1 MGIVPHAGF
10 LLGQKGFF
18 ADPLTLTCY
27 VSNKLHE
34 TLLSKLLCYQ
44 TNKLS
49 HYEVLAIV
57 SEKGGS
63 GKTVLAVNLAVAAEA
78 QGLATAIFDLDPR
91 ANSTVW
97 GDHRQTKIPAV
108 VPAQA
113 PRLPML
119 LEQARANVADLVI
132 IDTPGNAEG
141 VAAQAAIHADAIL
154 IPCRP
159 FGPDLISI
167 ATSVKLA
174 QASGKPFFV
183 VINAAPVQ
191 GVETAEAFAAVSAEG
206 VEVCPVVLH
215 SRKPFVS
222 RFHEGLTALDIE
234 PKGKAAA
241 EVREFFLWICE
252 KVIII
257 PSSQGNKV
265 TRQQA

>member
-1 MGIVPHAGF
+1 MKI
-10 LLGQKGFF
+10 
-18 ADPLTLTCY
+18 
-27 VSNKLHE
+27 
-34 TLLSKLLCYQ
+34 
-44 TNKLS
+44 
-49 HYEVLAIV
+49 LAIV
-57 SEKGGS
+57 SEKGGA
-63 GKTVLAVNLAVAAEA
+63 GKTTLAVNLAVVAEA
-78 QGLATAIFDLDPR
+78 HGLATAIFDLDPR

-97 GDHRQTKIPAV
+97 GDRRETKIPAV

-113 PRLPML
+113 PRLLML
-119 LEQARANVADLVI
+119 LQQARANDADLVI

-141 VAAQAAIHADAIL
+141 MAAQAAAHADAIL

-174 QASGKPFFV
+174 RASGKPFFV

-191 GVETAEAFAAVSAEG
+191 GVETAEAVAAISGEG

-215 SRKPFVS
+215 SRKDFVS

-241 EVREFFLWICE
+241 EMREFFLWFCE
-252 KVIII
+252 KVIKLS
-257 PSSQGNKV
+257 SSQSNEL